1 MRSEPWGGLD
11 AGFCL
16 WDQKRLQGGGAA
28 WDPGLRSPQPSPQP
42 QDQGRVNSADRPSA
56 SMLIHTLGSP
66 QGTRVHT
73 ATHSPIIHT
82 QAHIPPRCHQKVTE
96 HTTQTG
102 PCAAAHSDMMPRD
115 TCSYKTHTTKH
126 TGSQMHGM
134 QTPAKSRHSQ
144 QHQVTQGL
152 PRQAPEAP
160 QTLHLQHPGLAHGR
174 RSGNAV
180 GVGTGISTASYR
192 TPD

>member
-28 WDPGLRSPQPSPQP
+28 WDPGLSSPQPSPQP
-42 QDQGRVNSADRPSA
+42 QDQGRVNSADHPSA
-56 SMLIHTLGSP
+56 STL
-66 QGTRVHT
+66 
-73 ATHSPIIHT
+73 IHT

-160 QTLHLQHPGLAHGR
+160 RTLHLQHPGLAHGR